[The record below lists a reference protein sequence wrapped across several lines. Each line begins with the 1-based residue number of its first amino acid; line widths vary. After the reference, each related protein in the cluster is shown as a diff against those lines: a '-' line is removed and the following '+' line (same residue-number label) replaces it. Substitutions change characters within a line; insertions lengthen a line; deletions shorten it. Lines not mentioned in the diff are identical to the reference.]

1 MALYLGSNKKDMM
14 SGIILSEGSS
24 GGIQLPTLTNEGNA
38 KDLLAG
44 KQLIDSNGNIVT
56 GTMVNNGTV
65 NATLNTNT
73 TSYTIPA
80 GNHSGSG
87 KISVDIEDRTFTPTK
102 SIQNFTPNTGKV
114 IRNVTINSIPDDYII
129 PSGTKSINTNGT
141 HDVSNYAS
149 VNVNIASVGGGF
161 IYPDGAFAPVTSFTD
176 GKQYAL
182 VALINGDY
190 RYINTTTY
198 NNYTMNATITTIAE
212 DGGDYVIF
220 SSTPVM
226 FTAIASGDGFLL
238 KNGSNYLHGTTSS
251 GTALRVGT
259 TQAVWKVDASET
271 GGFSSGKYLT
281 KENPNAVWLFNNS
294 GGYDW
299 SIKYETAG
307 SFGYDRSGRDNTYS
321 TNFVS
326 FILYEYVAGE
336 GEISPVVDTSDANVT
351 SDKMLAGYSGYANG
365 KKIEGNL

>member
-1 MALYLGSNKKDMM
+1 MALYLGSNKKDMI
-14 SGIILSEGSS
+14 SGIILSEGNS

-44 KQLIDSNGNIVT
+44 KQLIDGDGNIIT
-56 GTMVNNGTV
+56 GTMVDNGTV

-149 VNVNIASVGGGF
+149 VNVNIASAGGSF
-161 IYPDGAFAPVTSFTD
+161 TYPDGAFVPVTSFTD

-182 VALINGDY
+182 VAVIDGAY

-198 NNYTMNATITTIAE
+198 NNYTMNATQISIAE
-212 DGGDYVIF
+212 NAGDYVIF
-220 SSTPVM
+220 SSTPAL
-226 FTAIASGDGFLL
+226 FTAVASGNGFLL
-238 KNGSNYLHGTTSS
+238 QNGSNYLYGTTSS

-259 TQAVWKVDASET
+259 TQAVWTVDNSAT
-271 GGFSSGKYLT
+271 GGFPDGKYYP
-281 KENPNAVWLFNNS
+281 KEDTMSVWLFNNANN
-294 GGYDW
+294 YNW

-307 SFGYDRSGRDNTYS
+307 SFGYDRSGRDNT
-321 TNFVS
+321 
-326 FILYEYVAGE
+326 
-336 GEISPVVDTSDANVT
+336 
-351 SDKMLAGYSGYANG
+351 
-365 KKIEGNL
+365 